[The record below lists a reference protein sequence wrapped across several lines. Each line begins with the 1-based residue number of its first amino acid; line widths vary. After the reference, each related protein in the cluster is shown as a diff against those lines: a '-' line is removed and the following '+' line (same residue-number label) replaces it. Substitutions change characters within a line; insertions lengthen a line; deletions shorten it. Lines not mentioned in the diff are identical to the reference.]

1 MSEPHSGAAPVVPP
15 ARPITPVATPA
26 VVSPSTG
33 AAMAT
38 CAYVLWGFLPLYFA
52 ATRHIPP
59 TELLAHRVIWAVPF
73 AIGIMGVQ
81 GRLNELPLLLANR
94 KVVLMMGVSAALI
107 AANWGIYIYA
117 VSINLASQAAL
128 GYYFTPLIVVL
139 MGGLWLGERLTPLQ
153 LAAVLLAAAAVVYRT
168 VAGGEFPFI
177 GLFLAVSFAF
187 YGYIRKT
194 QPVGPTQGFLLEVT
208 LLLPFALAFVAWL
221 AWQGSGHVFTSVE
234 DTLWLMGCGPVT
246 AVPLILYAFGAKALR
261 FTTVGLMGYIGPTL
275 IFIVAFTLLG
285 EELTTVQIIT
295 FALVWFALAI
305 YSVGLIRKT

>member
-1 MSEPHSGAAPVVPP
+1 M
-15 ARPITPVATPA
+15 
-26 VVSPSTG
+26 G

-52 ATRHIPP
+52 ATKHMPP

-73 AIGIMGVQ
+73 AIGVMAFQ
-81 GRLNELPLLLANR
+81 KRLGEIPQLFANKR
-94 KVVLMMGVSAALI
+94 VVMMMALTATLI
-107 AANWGIYIYA
+107 ASNWGIYIYA
-117 VSINLASQAAL
+117 VGQNLASQAAL

-139 MGGLWLGERLTPLQ
+139 MG
-153 LAAVLLAAAAVVYRT
+153 AVLLGETMSRLQLIAVAIATVAVVVRT
-168 VAGGEFPFI
+168 VVGGEFPLI
-177 GLFLAVSFAF
+177 GLTLAISFAV
-187 YGYIRKT
+187 YGYFRKT

-208 LLLPFALAFVAWL
+208 ILMPIALAYVAYL
-221 AWQGSGHVFTSVE
+221 AWQGTGHLFTNTT

-261 FTTVGLMGYIGPTL
+261 FSTIGLMGYIGPTL

-285 EELTTVQIIT
+285 EELDAIQLIT

-305 YSVGLIRKT
+305 YSITLVKKT